1 MIEKTKIALSAKE
14 LELVCNKEWILTK
27 QIIIEKVYQL
37 FGELA
42 AVMQQYVMLRPD
54 ELPAQVVANGP
65 KIAKGENYKGLPYV
79 MLDYPRYFTK
89 DATLAIR
96 TFFWWGNFFS
106 INLQLSGVH
115 LQLAANSLRRNFIF
129 LQQHDYSICINTAP
143 WHHHFGQDNYMPL
156 KNLTTT
162 EYLNLLSDEPF
173 FKIAKQIDLQQW
185 DAAGQFLE
193 YHFKEMVMLL
203 AISFPVDEKDLSPG
217 IPTIGSG
224 L

>member
-1 MIEKTKIALSAKE
+1 MTKKTKITLSAKE

-42 AVMQQYVMLRPD
+42 NTMQRYLMHKTGA
-54 ELPAQVVANGP
+54 LPAQVMVIGP
-65 KIAKGENYKGLPYV
+65 KISKGENYKGLPYV

-106 INLQLSGVH
+106 INLQLSGDYMQAATSS
-115 LQLAANSLRRNFIF
+115 LQRNFSF
-129 LQQHDYSICINTAP
+129 LQQNNYSICINPEP
-143 WHHHFGQDNYMPL
+143 WHHHFGEDNYVPI
-156 KNLTTT
+156 KNVTATAF
-162 EYLNLLSDEPF
+162 LNLLSDKPF
-173 FKIAKQIDLQQW
+173 VKIAKQISLQQW
-185 DAAGQFLE
+185 DAAGQILE
-193 YHFKEMVMLL
+193 CHFKEMVMLL
-203 AISFPVDEKDLSPG
+203 EISCPNDERGLSPG
-217 IPTIGSG
+217 IPIIGSG

>member
-1 MIEKTKIALSAKE
+1 MTEKTKITLSAKE

-42 AVMQQYVMLRPD
+42 SLMQRYLMHKTD
-54 ELPAQVVANGP
+54 ALPARVMAIGP
-65 KIAKGENYKGLPYV
+65 KISKGENYGGLPYV

-106 INLQLSGVH
+106 INLQLSGEYMH
-115 LQLAANSLRRNFIF
+115 AATMSLQRNFSF
-129 LQQHDYSICINTAP
+129 LQQQNYLICINSEP
-143 WHHHFGQDNYMPL
+143 WHHHFGEDNYMPI
-156 KNLTTT
+156 KNIPAAAFL
-162 EYLNLLSDEPF
+162 ELLSRKPF
-173 FKIAKQIDLQQW
+173 IKIAKKINVQQW
-185 DAAGQFLE
+185 DAAEQFLE
-193 YHFKEMVMLL
+193 DHFTEMVMLL
-203 AISFPVDEKDLSPG
+203 EINFPNDERGLSPG
-217 IPTIGSG
+217 IAIIGSG

>member
-1 MIEKTKIALSAKE
+1 MIEKTKITLSAKE

-42 AVMQQYVMLRPD
+42 AAMQQYLVERPD
-54 ELPAQVVANGP
+54 LLPAMVMAIAP
-65 KIAKGENYKGLPYV
+65 KISKGENYKALPYV

-96 TFFWWGNFFS
+96 SFFWWGNFFS
-106 INLQLSGVH
+106 ISLQLSGDYKK
-115 LQLAANSLRRNFIF
+115 QAANALQDNFIF
-129 LQQHDYSICINTAP
+129 LQQNNYFLCINPEP
-143 WHHHFGQDNYMPL
+143 WHHHFETNNYVPI
-156 KNLTTT
+156 KDLT
-162 EYLNLLSDEPF
+162 EASFMAVLSREPF
-173 FKIAKQIDLQQW
+173 IKIAKQINLQQW
-185 DAAGQFLE
+185 DAAGNFLE
-193 YHFKEMVMLL
+193 CHFKEMIMLL
-203 AISFPVDEKDLSPG
+203 ETSFPNDERGLSPG